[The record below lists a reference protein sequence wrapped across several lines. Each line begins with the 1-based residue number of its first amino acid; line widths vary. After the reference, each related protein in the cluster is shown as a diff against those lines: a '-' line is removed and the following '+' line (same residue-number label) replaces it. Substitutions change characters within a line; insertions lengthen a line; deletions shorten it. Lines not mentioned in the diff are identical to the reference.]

1 MLKLMMT
8 LCEALF
14 GKWKRIE
21 LEQKFFRTFNLFL
34 QNCFSV
40 SNINLNNL
48 VCRENMR
55 PVLGATLVIAFVFIM
70 RGTD

>member
-40 SNINLNNL
+40 SNRNLNNL

>member
-34 QNCFSV
+34 QNCFSI
-40 SNINLNNL
+40 SNRNLNNL

-70 RGTD
+70 KGTD

>member
-34 QNCFSV
+34 QNCFSI
-40 SNINLNNL
+40 SNRNLNNL
-48 VCRENMR
+48 VCRESML
-55 PVLGATLVIAFVFIM
+55 PVLGSTLVIAFVFIM